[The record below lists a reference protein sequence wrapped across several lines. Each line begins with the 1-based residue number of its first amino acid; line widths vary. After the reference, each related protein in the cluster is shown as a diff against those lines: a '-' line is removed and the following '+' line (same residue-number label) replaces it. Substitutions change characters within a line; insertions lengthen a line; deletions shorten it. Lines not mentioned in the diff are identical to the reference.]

1 MPDRRIRSI
10 VILGGGT
17 AGWMTAAAL
26 AKVNSPPQFT
36 ITLIESDQIG
46 TIGVGE
52 ATIPTI
58 HWFNRLIDLDERD
71 LIRETQAT
79 YKLGIEFVGWNGD
92 GSCYFHPFGRYG
104 GPHDAAMFYH
114 RWIRAK
120 LAGTAQHH
128 TEYSL
133 TTRTARAGK
142 FTPPAHDPNSILA
155 TLGYAYH
162 FDASLYAAL
171 LRRRCEPKGVR
182 RVEGRVTQINQDPE
196 SGFITSLQTH
206 RDELIE
212 GDLFID
218 ASGLRAL
225 LIEGTLHSGFED
237 WSHWL
242 PCDRALAV
250 PSERVQ
256 DPIPHT
262 RSTAHAAGWQ
272 WRIPLQHRTGNGMVY
287 SSSFWSDDQAAEVLH
302 AHLDGKPLAQARPA
316 PAGDSDRA
324 ASEGIP
330 SGDLPNRSVTGPT
343 GQPIR
348 FLAGRRRQAW
358 SKNVVAI
365 GLSSGFLEPLES
377 TSIHLIQS
385 AIAKLLAL
393 FPTRDCYP
401 ETAAQFNRVFDADVE
416 SVRDFLVLHY
426 HRSVG
431 RSEPL
436 WQHCQH
442 MALPDAVVERMAHF
456 THTGRIVLRTDE
468 LFKEASWFAVMMGQ
482 GLEPTDYNPLVDSIS
497 AEENRLHLARI
508 EQQISLALGGM
519 MRHED
524 YIHKQ
529 LRQP

>member
-1 MPDRRIRSI
+1 MPDRRIRKI

-36 ITLIESDQIG
+36 VTLIESDEIG

-79 YKLGIEFVGWNGD
+79 YKLGIEFVNWNGD
-92 GSCYFHPFGRYG
+92 GSRYFHPFGRYG
-104 GPHDAAMFYH
+104 GAHDASMFYH

-120 LAGTAQHH
+120 LAGTAKDH

-133 TTRTARAGK
+133 TTRAAWAGK
-142 FTPPAHDPNSILA
+142 FAPPANDPNSILA

-162 FDASLYAAL
+162 FDASLYAAF
-171 LRRRCEPKGVR
+171 LRRRCESKGVR
-182 RVEGRVTQINQDPE
+182 RVEGKVTQVGQDPE
-196 SGFITSLQTH
+196 SGFITSLRTH

-225 LIEGTLHSGFED
+225 LIEGTLHTGFDD

-262 RSTAHAAGWQ
+262 RATAHAGGWQ

-287 SSSFWSDDQAAEVLH
+287 SSRFWSDDQAAQALH
-302 AHLDGKPLAQARPA
+302 AHLDAKPLAPAR
-316 PAGDSDRA
+316 
-324 ASEGIP
+324 
-330 SGDLPNRSVTGPT
+330 
-343 GQPIR
+343 PIR
-348 FLAGRRRQAW
+348 FLAGRRKKAW

-385 AIAKLLAL
+385 GIAKLLSL

-401 ETAAQFNRVFDADVE
+401 KTAEQFNRVFDADVE

-426 HRSVG
+426 HRSAG
-431 RSEPL
+431 RPEPL
-436 WQHCQH
+436 WQYCQH
-442 MALPDAVVERMAHF
+442 MSLPEAVGERMAHF
-456 THTGRIVLRTDE
+456 TPTGRIVLTTDE

-482 GLEPTDYNPLVDSIS
+482 GLQPTDYNPLVDSIS
-497 AEENRLHLARI
+497 SEENRAHLARI
-508 EQQISLALGGM
+508 EQQIAMALGGM

-524 YIHKQ
+524 YIRKCYSVA
-529 LRQP
+529 